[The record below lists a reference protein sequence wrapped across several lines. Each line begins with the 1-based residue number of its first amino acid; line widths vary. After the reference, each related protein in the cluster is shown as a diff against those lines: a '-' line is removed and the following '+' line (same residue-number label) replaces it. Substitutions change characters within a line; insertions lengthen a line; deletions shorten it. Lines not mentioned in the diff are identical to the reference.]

1 MPVFIMYE
9 FKSLD
14 NGRFG
19 KVQRRMFYLSS
30 LGLFLDG
37 YDLSIITMA
46 MLVIPSQLHLGFY
59 EKIYVD
65 TSSFIGMLI
74 GAPVLGRL
82 SDMIGRKR
90 IFGLDLLFFVVFAI
104 TAGLS
109 GNFYELFISR
119 LLMGF
124 GIGGDYPISSTMMSE
139 FSPKNSRGRLLLGMV
154 GMYWLGAFIS
164 AVMNYI
170 FVIFTDFWRYTFIIG
185 GIIALPLI
193 LLRLKVPESP
203 RWLASKGKIGD
214 AESVLKDIS
223 GVSDVEKS
231 SKTVKRVHGFYFTLI
246 FVVAAWFI
254 FDVAAYGLGFYYPL
268 IFSELG
274 FRDNFRSI
282 AEISMIISIGG
293 MLGYVI
299 ALPVADKIGRR
310 FLTIF
315 GFFVMTLLLSLGSII
330 KISGIASVPFYFL
343 FVLFEQW
350 VGAVTLFYPTE
361 LFATDVRSTV
371 QGIATAASRAG
382 AILGIVI
389 FPFYPVF
396 HSLLVFAV
404 ASFIGLI
411 IAIFMAPETNRK
423 SLEQN
428 VEMYTNKN
436 PKL

>member
-1 MPVFIMYE
+1 MYE

-14 NGRFG
+14 NGGFG
-19 KVQRRMFYLSS
+19 KFQRRMFYLSS

-46 MLVIPSQLHLGFY
+46 MLVIPVQLHLGFN
-59 EKIYVD
+59 EKVYVD

-74 GAPVLGRL
+74 GAPLLGRL
-82 SDMIGRKR
+82 SDKIGRKK

-109 GNFYELFISR
+109 SNFYELFISR

-139 FSPKNSRGRLLLGMV
+139 FSPKNSRGKLLLGMV

-170 FVIFTDFWRYTFIIG
+170 FVVFNDFWRYTFIIG

-193 LLRLKVPESP
+193 LMRLKIPESP
-203 RWLASKGKIGD
+203 RWLAANGKIRD
-214 AESVLKDIS
+214 AENVLNEIS
-223 GVSDVEKS
+223 GSNKIENAS
-231 SKTVKRVHGFYFTLI
+231 TNEKRVHGFYFTFT
-246 FVVAAWFI
+246 FVIVAWFV

-274 FRDNFRSI
+274 FKNNFRSI
-282 AEISMIISIGG
+282 AEISMVISVGG

-299 ALPVADKIGRR
+299 ALPLSDRIGRR
-310 FLTIF
+310 FLTIG
-315 GFFVMTLLLSLGSII
+315 GFFIMTLLLTLGSVV
-330 KISGIASVPFYFL
+330 KIAGIAAVPFYFS

-371 QGIATAASRAG
+371 QGIATASSRVG

-389 FPFYPVF
+389 FPYYPVF
-396 HSLLVFAV
+396 KSLLFFAII
-404 ASFIGLI
+404 SFAGLLV
-411 IAIFMAPETNRK
+411 AIFMAPETNKK

-428 VEMYTNKN
+428 VEMYAKKN